1 MRRLIDLS
9 IRRSLLGPTFDITF
23 MQLAVGLSIVLIRP
37 IKINLILWNP
47 YIVGLLELYITSL
60 AIFPQRM

>member
-1 MRRLIDLS
+1 MIDLS

>member
-1 MRRLIDLS
+1 MIDLS

-47 YIVGLLELYITSL
+47 YTVGLLELYITSL

>member
-1 MRRLIDLS
+1 MIDLS

-37 IKINLILWNP
+37 IKMNLILWNP